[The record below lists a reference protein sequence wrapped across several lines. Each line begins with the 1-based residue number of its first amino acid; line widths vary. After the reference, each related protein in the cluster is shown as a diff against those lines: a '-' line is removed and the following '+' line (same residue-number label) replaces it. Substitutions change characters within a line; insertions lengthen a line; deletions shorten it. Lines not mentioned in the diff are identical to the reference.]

1 MTGVFE
7 GVRVLEVAM
16 WTFVPATGS
25 ILADLGADVVKIEH
39 PVRGDPQRGLVTLG
53 FTSASTPINYVWEQT
68 NRGKRSVGLDLS
80 KPEGRET
87 LLELAGSADVF
98 LTNFLPSAR
107 ARFGFD
113 VEDVR
118 SRNPDIIYVRGHGQG
133 ALGPGA
139 DGPGYDSTSFWA
151 RGGIAYA
158 LTPPDRAA
166 PIQQRPAFGDR
177 SAAMNAAFGIAAAL
191 FRRERHGIAS
201 VVDVS
206 LLSTAAWI
214 LSSDLVSTALTG
226 QEPVRG
232 HARAEALNP
241 LVLAYQTKDARWI
254 GLSML
259 ESDRWWPELCRH
271 LDREDLLAHPDYR
284 DAALR
289 RANARACIAEL
300 DATFAT
306 RTLEEWRERFAGMR
320 APWAPFQ
327 SFGEIL
333 GDPQSRANGYFPTV
347 ETAHG
352 ALTLVAG
359 PTQFDETSPALR
371 RAPECGEHTEEVLLE
386 LGKSWEDIASL
397 KAAGAI
403 A

>member
-1 MTGVFE
+1 VTAVFE
-7 GVRVLEVAM
+7 GVRVVEVAM

-53 FTSASTPINYVWEQT
+53 LTSGSTPINYVWEQT
-68 NRGKRSVGLDLS
+68 NRGKRSVGLDIS
-80 KPEGRET
+80 TPEGREV

-107 ARFGFD
+107 ARFGID
-113 VEDVR
+113 VDDVR
-118 SRNPDIIYVRGHGQG
+118 ARNPDIIYVRGHGQG
-133 ALGPGA
+133 ARGPQA
-139 DGPGYDSTSFWA
+139 DAPGYDSTSFWA

-166 PIQQRPAFGDR
+166 PILQRPAFGDR

-191 FRRERHGIAS
+191 FRRERHGVPS

-206 LLSTAAWI
+206 LLATAAWI

-226 QEPVRG
+226 KEPARG
-232 HARAEALNP
+232 HARTDALNP
-241 LVLAYQTKDARWI
+241 LVLAYQTKDRRWI
-254 GLSML
+254 GLCML

-271 LDREDLLAHPDYR
+271 LDRDDLIDHPDYR

-289 RANARACIAEL
+289 RANARSCIAEL
-300 DATFAT
+300 DATFAA
-306 RTLEEWRERFAGMR
+306 RTLDEWRERFAAMR
-320 APWAPFQ
+320 APWAPYQ
-327 SFGEIL
+327 SFSDIL
-333 GDPQSRANGYFPTV
+333 GDPQAAANGCFPTAA
-347 ETAHG
+347 TAHG
-352 ALTLVAG
+352 ELMLVAG
-359 PTQFDETSPALR
+359 PTRFDETTPPMR

-386 LGKSWEDIASL
+386 LGKSWEDIARL

-403 A
+403 P